1 MALSNAQT
9 ELSPQAETLPE
20 TIPLSTRPTLRR
32 NISWTFLG
40 TAVWSACNWLMF
52 IALAK
57 QSSPG
62 TVGLYRY
69 SIAVATPILTFAQLN
84 LRGLQATDAN
94 RQYRFRDYLTLR
106 CVCMLAAFAL
116 LLVLTRFGAHYT
128 GAAWTLIWISLGIVL
143 DSFSD
148 IFYGLLQRF
157 ECMKRVGI
165 SMAVKGVLSLAGLGL
180 GFHFTKSLSWAA
192 FFSAMA
198 SAVIVLGYDIPAALA
213 VLREHSAHGWARGKF
228 AADDGDALALHW
240 NFEVQKRLFWLA
252 FPMGITMLLI
262 ALNMNICLYFIEH
275 YEGKQALGIFAA
287 LSYLVVAGRTAIIAI
302 GQAAYARL
310 GQYWAQGRRGD
321 FRSLLMKLIIVCSL
335 LGVAAP
341 VVALIAGKPLLTLLY
356 KPEYAKH
363 LAVFVMVLAA
373 GGMGYVASILG
384 YAITAARYIKVQI
397 VWFGSG
403 TLVTLL
409 ASWWLIPTQGLMGAA
424 IATLLAAVAQLVV
437 GLLILRHL
445 FRHFNAPVS
454 HLPETVVPEA
464 VTA

>member
-1 MALSNAQT
+1 MAVAS
-9 ELSPQAETLPE
+9 
-20 TIPLSTRPTLRR
+20 RPTLRR

-94 RQYRFRDYLTLR
+94 RQFGFRDYLTLR
-106 CVCMLAAFAL
+106 VVCMLAAFTL
-116 LLVLTRFGAHYT
+116 LLLMTRFGAHYT

-148 IFYGLLQRF
+148 IFYGLLQRY

-165 SMAVKGVLSLAGLGL
+165 SMAAKGVLSLVGLGL
-180 GFHFTKSLSWAA
+180 GFHFAKSLSWAT
-192 FFSAMA
+192 FCSAMA
-198 SAVIVLGYDIPAALA
+198 SAVIVLGYDIPSALA
-213 VLREHSAHGWARGKF
+213 VLREQHAHGGTRGGE
-228 AADDGDALALHW
+228 AADAGDALALHW
-240 NFEVQKRLFWLA
+240 NFAVQKRLFWLA

-302 GQAAYARL
+302 GQAAYSRL
-310 GQYWAQGRRGD
+310 GQYWTQGRRSD
-321 FRSLLMKLIIVCSL
+321 FRALLVKLIAVCTL
-335 LGVAAP
+335 LGAAAP
-341 VVALIAGKPLLTLLY
+341 LIALLIGRPLLTLLY
-356 KPEYAKH
+356 KPEYARH
-363 LAVFVMVLAA
+363 LPVFVMVLAA

-384 YAITAARYIKVQI
+384 YAITAARYITVQI
-397 VWFGSG
+397 VWFGAG

-424 IATLLAAVAQLVV
+424 IATLLASLAQLAV

-445 FRHFNAPVS
+445 MRHFNTPAAGTPD
-454 HLPETVVPEA
+454 TVTAEA